1 MRKQVDERENSGM
14 RDRKE
19 SRGGRFF
26 SGSMDDENVGER
38 QSTALNVVQLSHR
51 RHVCERSEIVE
62 SENSG
67 GSEK

>member
-1 MRKQVDERENSGM
+1 MNEKIVECATG
-14 RDRKE
+14 KE

-51 RHVCERSEIVE
+51 RHVCE
-62 SENSG
+62 
-67 GSEK
+67 KLK